1 MERFVYGLYSLYTF
15 FNISMD
21 VKGYRSHVRINSGAQ
36 HISIRL
42 LRISIARLPAT
53 SGVTVKS
60 RRVQG
65 KRPPPEWYVALEV
78 DRVGEADSAILCQDA
93 RRFHV
98 HYTHVRTRSPCHT
111 QPDQLTRKQVGTSGD
126 GSTARRTRAQTAPRA
141 ASCSSAWLQRAGIAP
156 LLLRT

>member
-1 MERFVYGLYSLYTF
+1 
-15 FNISMD
+15 MD
-21 VKGYRSHVRINSGAQ
+21 VKGYLNHVHINSGAE

-65 KRPPPEWYVALEV
+65 KRPPPEWHVGLEV

-93 RRFHV
+93 RRFYV
-98 HYTHVRTRSPCHT
+98 HYTHVRTRSPGHT
-111 QPDQLTRKQVGTSGD
+111 QPDQLTRK
-126 GSTARRTRAQTAPRA
+126 
-141 ASCSSAWLQRAGIAP
+141 
-156 LLLRT
+156 